1 MAHGEP
7 SACDGEGENATS
19 NQELDLKMT
28 AIGKAPLCQQLK
40 GRSEVLQL
48 KTEVLM
54 PVTTQE
60 ATDEAAPRVAA
71 QFAAAPKGFGVRRC
85 VRSSTALPPAVHAA
99 SGAQMEPI
107 GNASSLEL

>member
-1 MAHGEP
+1 MARGEP

-60 ATDEAAPRVAA
+60 ATDEAAPRGAVCCC
-71 QFAAAPKGFGVRRC
+71 PKGFRGPALC
-85 VRSSTALPPAVHAA
+85 EEQHSSAPSCARSQRGSDGADRKCLLPRTL
-99 SGAQMEPI
+99 
-107 GNASSLEL
+107 N